1 MRLDPSFQPQVTN
14 TDINGKPSLSVGSQA
29 FTRAAPAFTRA
40 LSSAQTASMSSPS
53 GALAPEGSVAAWD
66 TSVKSGQTLSGIVRE
81 QMASRGVNVSN
92 NEALR
97 LAQTVARANNLP
109 NANLIHPGQ
118 KLNLDSLNY
127 SVAQAQAGAANAP
140 TASAAKPQ
148 SALMNTAA
156 MLNAASN
163 ATPNSNGAAS
173 TLSIS
178 TAAAL
183 SALAANAST
192 SSLSNTTSANVAAP
206 LVLNGESFDTP
217 LGASSLAGTAQI
229 QLLSRAD
236 RSSYPVLEKTVARA
250 VEKGFIPAEDKQAVM
265 NKIVQMSQQ
274 HKFAPDDFARL
285 SLMESDGLNPK
296 ATNNR
301 CHGIIQFCDGPDRG
315 AASAGFGA
323 NPKAILGHSVLQ
335 QLDMVGK
342 YFDDTGL
349 KNNGSVGLDD
359 LYLTVL
365 TPAARNETRPNAPLN
380 IPGRQAAYLHVNRDV
395 RAPITRNSIVAGL
408 HQNAK
413 ERLGTDVAQRATP
426 QAARM
431 SAYATQAVVTQV
443 Q

>member
-1 MRLDPSFQPQVTN
+1 MRLDPSFQPQVPN
-14 TDINGKPSLSVGSQA
+14 TDINGKSSLSVGSQA

-118 KLNLDSLNY
+118 RLNLDSLNY
-127 SVAQAQAGAANAP
+127 SVAQAQAGTANVQ
-140 TASAAKPQ
+140 TVNAS
-148 SALMNTAA
+148 
-156 MLNAASN
+156 SN
-163 ATPNSNGAAS
+163 SSGAAS

-192 SSLSNTTSANVAAP
+192 SSVSNTTSANAAAP

-349 KNNGSVGLDD
+349 KNNGPVGLDD